1 MPFQIHT
8 AEGEILGIYVE
19 TSAEDID
26 LSYWHSNSE
35 LCMAH
40 VAYIK
45 SCFSNIC
52 EEFLVPMLID
62 FLFRIFFWMAQ
73 LRLKM
78 QNWPKRGK
86 MFYST

>member
-8 AEGEILGIYVE
+8 AEGEMLGIYVE

-40 VAYIK
+40 Q
-45 SCFSNIC
+45 
-52 EEFLVPMLID
+52 E
-62 FLFRIFFWMAQ
+62 LFF
-73 LRLKM
+73 
-78 QNWPKRGK
+78 
-86 MFYST
+86 